1 MFLCFDLFVV
11 SCLVLSCCV
20 FFVSFCFVLLY
31 FVLFFALL
39 CFVFFLSFF
48 LSVFLVF
55 SLSLSLFRCSFFFLF
70 VNFFFCSSPCGCCCV
85 PVVVL
90 AVVSDCSVFCACSCP
105 CSSCACFA
113 SCTVAVWLWLF
124 VLGWLVGYCCRLGE
138 SKQIRIY
145 RTSRKMVLILK
156 LLRSRDAFFLTGVSA
171 EKVREKFL
179 ENSKVSGPPKI
190 HIAYTALKMKDNIL
204 QRCEM
209 LLGPYHQRP
218 SNVEFQLVCGIATM
232 MRCNFVKLKEPGAPS
247 TGRKTIQLSVV
258 CNVYSWWQM
267 HCLRQFFV
275 SACISIENPT
285 FMPPLSMSN
294 TLKHNAV
301 VWGPGQQHELN
312 QCKHRS
318 SLKSPCKSSAR
329 ITTSPSS
336 LRWTFRHSSI
346 TLSSLGVVF
355 LSVIDFNHRP
365 RVPLPFVERSLK
377 GYHNYVT

>member
-1 MFLCFDLFVV
+1 MCSFFVVFLCFVSLFRFGSFDCFVLLVV
-11 SCLVLSCCV
+11 FVFCCFSLFCFFVLFYAFRFVSLVLLCFFVLFCLSCLVLSCLVV
-20 FFVSFCFVLLY
+20 FSLFRFVLFCFISFCF
-31 FVLFFALL
+31 LL
-39 CFVFFLSFF
+39 CFVLFSFFLSFF
-48 LSVFLVF
+48 LSFLF
-55 SLSLSLFRCSFFFLF
+55 SLYRSLSFVVLFFLF

-156 LLRSRDAFFLTGVSA
+156 LLRSRDAFFFTGVSA

-218 SNVEFQLVCGIATM
+218 SNVEF
-232 MRCNFVKLKEPGAPS
+232 S
-247 TGRKTIQLSVV
+247 T
-258 CNVYSWWQM
+258 
-267 HCLRQFFV
+267 CLWDSNNDAMQF
-275 SACISIENPT
+275 CQIEGT
-285 FMPPLSMSN
+285 
-294 TLKHNAV
+294 
-301 VWGPGQQHELN
+301 
-312 QCKHRS
+312 RS
-318 SLKSPCKSSAR
+318 SINRTKNNPAFGCMQRLLLMTNA
-329 ITTSPSS
+329 
-336 LRWTFRHSSI
+336 
-346 TLSSLGVVF
+346 LS
-355 LSVIDFNHRP
+355 
-365 RVPLPFVERSLK
+365 
-377 GYHNYVT
+377 